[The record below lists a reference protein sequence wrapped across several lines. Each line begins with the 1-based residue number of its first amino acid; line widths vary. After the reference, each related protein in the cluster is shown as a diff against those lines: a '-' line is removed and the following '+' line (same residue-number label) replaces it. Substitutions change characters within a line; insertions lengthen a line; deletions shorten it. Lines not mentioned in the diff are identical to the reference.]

1 MKKTLLS
8 TQALVK
14 FILENCPETRD
25 SDTKLYMIVC
35 ESLNRDA
42 LRKPFCYV
50 ITHLHELGLPP
61 FETVRRARQKIQA
74 KCPELC
80 PCDTVALF
88 RAENEKAFEEFAIG
102 GC

>member
-14 FILENCPETRD
+14 FILENCPEARD
-25 SDTKLYMIVC
+25 SDTKLYMVVC

-61 FETVRRARQKIQA
+61 FVTVRRAREKLQA
-74 KCPELC
+74 KCPDLR
-80 PCDTVALF
+80 PGDTVAIF

-102 GC
+102 SV

>member
-1 MKKTLLS
+1 MKKTLITTRS
-8 TQALVK
+8 LVK

-25 SDTKLYMIVC
+25 SDNKLYMTVC

-61 FETVRRARQKIQA
+61 FETVRRARQHVQK
-74 KCPELC
+74 KCPELR
-80 PCDTVALF
+80 PCDTVAIF